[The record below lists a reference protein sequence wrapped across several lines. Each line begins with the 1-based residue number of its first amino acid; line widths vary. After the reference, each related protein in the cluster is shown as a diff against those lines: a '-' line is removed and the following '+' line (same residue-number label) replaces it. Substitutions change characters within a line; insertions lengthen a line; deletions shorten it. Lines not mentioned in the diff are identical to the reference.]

1 MNTHRL
7 RTKQHGRGLAAL
19 LLLALVGCSSV
30 SHSNV
35 ANNNQPP
42 NNNQQSNTAM
52 EDQKNKPTSD
62 TVDTRLVSANTKF
75 GLKLFAE
82 VAKQGAGKNLFI
94 SPASVGLALAMTY
107 IGAVGETKDA
117 MARALE
123 TQGMSH
129 AELNQAYAQ
138 LRAALESADPKVQ
151 LNIANSLWAKK
162 GITFNPDFIQRNK
175 QFYAAEVTTL
185 DFGDPGA
192 PATINSWVADKTKGK
207 IDKIVDNID
216 PQSILFLINA
226 IYFNGKWAA
235 EFDKAKTKDE
245 VFTTAAGQQKRHPM
259 MHQSGKY
266 RYYEDK
272 EFQAVSLPYG
282 AGRVSMYIFLPA
294 KGTSLA
300 GFQKNLTA
308 ANWEA
313 WMSGFVETKGEI
325 AVPRFK
331 VEYEIGLNDTLK
343 ALGMGIAFD
352 PDRANFSGIGQ
363 TSGNI
368 FISRVKHKTFAEVN
382 EEGTEAAA
390 VTSVEMSV
398 TSAMRQPPKTFRMIV
413 DHPFFCA
420 IRDNRTGTVLFVG
433 SIVDPM

>member
-1 MNTHRL
+1 MNTNHV
-7 RTKQHGRGLAAL
+7 RTKQQGRALASL
-19 LLLALVGCSSV
+19 LLFALIGCSSV

-35 ANNNQPP
+35 GNNNQPS
-42 NNNQQSNTAM
+42 NSNQPGNTAM
-52 EDQKNKPTSD
+52 EDQKNNPASD
-62 TVDTRLVSANTKF
+62 TVDTRLVSANTRF

-82 VAKQGAGKNLFI
+82 IAKQDAGKNLFV

-107 IGAVGETKDA
+107 IGAVGETKAA
-117 MARALE
+117 MERALE
-123 TQGMSH
+123 TQGMTH

-151 LNIANSLWAKK
+151 LNIANSLWARK

-175 QFYAAEVTTL
+175 QFYGAEVTAL

-207 IDKIVDNID
+207 IDKIVNNID
-216 PQSILFLINA
+216 AQAILFLINA
-226 IYFNGKWAA
+226 IYFNGKWTA
-235 EFDKAKTKDE
+235 EFDKAKTQQE
-245 VFTTAAGQQKRHPM
+245 VFTTGAAEQKRHPM
-259 MHQSGKY
+259 MHQSGRY

-272 EFQAVSLPYG
+272 DFQAVSLPYG

-294 KGTSLA
+294 KTTSLVE
-300 GFQKNLTA
+300 FQKKLTA
-308 ANWEA
+308 ANWEK
-313 WMSGFVETKGEI
+313 WINGFVETKGEI

-331 VEYEIGLNDTLK
+331 VEYEIGLNDALK

-368 FISRVKHKTFAEVN
+368 FISRVKHKAFAEVN

-398 TSAMRQPPKTFRMIV
+398 TSAMREVQKPFRMIV

-420 IRDNRTGTVLFVG
+420 IRDNRTGTLLFTG

>member
-1 MNTHRL
+1 MNTHHL
-7 RTKQHGRGLAAL
+7 RSKQHGRGLAAL

-42 NNNQQSNTAM
+42 SNNQSGNTAM
-52 EDQKNKPTSD
+52 EDEKNKPTSD
-62 TVDTRLVSANTKF
+62 ATVDKRLVTANTRF

-82 VAKQGAGKNLFI
+82 VAKQGAGKNVFI

-123 TQGMSH
+123 TQGITH
-129 AELNQAYAQ
+129 PELNQAYAQ

-151 LNIANSLWAKK
+151 LNIANSLWARK

-175 QFYAAEVTTL
+175 QFYGADVTTL
-185 DFGDPGA
+185 DFGDPSA

-216 PQSILFLINA
+216 AQSILFLINA

-235 EFDKAKTKDE
+235 EFDKAKTKDD
-245 VFTTAAGQQKRHPM
+245 VFTTAAGQEKRHPM
-259 MHQSGKY
+259 MHQSGDY
-266 RYYEDK
+266 RYFEGKD
-272 EFQAVSLPYG
+272 FQAVSLPYG

-294 KGTSLA
+294 KSTSMVE
-300 GFQKNLTA
+300 FQKKLTA

-325 AVPRFK
+325 ALPRFK
-331 VEYEIGLNDTLK
+331 VEYEIGLNDALK

-363 TSGNI
+363 ASGNI

-390 VTSVEMSV
+390 ATSVEVSV
-398 TSAMRQPPKTFRMIV
+398 TSMRQPSKTFRMIV

-420 IRDNRTGTVLFVG
+420 IRDNRTGTVLFMG
-433 SIVDPM
+433 SIADPM